1 MCVELG
7 RPSAALS
14 APVSCCVRRC
24 YPTPQALDAPSLPT
38 SYVPGNPSTSR
49 HWSRMLC
56 IGFTTEHNGWDEM
69 QYQTQPQNSK
79 RIELKLTISLSR
91 AIFQVNIVIN
101 QLHIYAIFPWPGCFI
116 LGMHDTD
123 IVDYMSMVPEIIF
136 TL

>member
-1 MCVELG
+1 MCGAGPAKCRDVCNCQLLCTALL
-7 RPSAALS
+7 PNTSSAACTIT
-14 APVSCCVRRC
+14 A
-24 YPTPQALDAPSLPT
+24 DFI
-38 SYVPGNPSTSR
+38 PGNPSTSR
-49 HWSRMLC
+49 RWSRMLC